1 MNPEPYL
8 LVAPLATDLPR
19 GDLGVT
25 AVKAHGLPLPDVPLL
40 MEGLLID
47 ARRLADAGG
56 PNEVVEAILD
66 HVAALRE
73 GRG

>member
-19 GDLGVT
+19 GDLGVA
-25 AVKAHGLPLPDVPLL
+25 AVKAHGLPLPDVP
-40 MEGLLID
+40 LLID